1 MAQVVAAQG
10 VFDGGLQKSQLI
22 AGVITG
28 ARKGI
33 GIDPFAVGHEAQ
45 GIGELN
51 FAAFSGLDAAQD
63 FKDIRRQD
71 IAAEGG
77 QAARCF
83 VDGRF
88 FNHVDEPHDAFIF
101 RRHAVDDAVA

>member
-71 IAAEGG
+71 IAAEGAKRLG
-77 QAARCF
+77 ASSTDGFSIMSMSRTMPSYF
-83 VDGRF
+83 VGM
-88 FNHVDEPHDAFIF
+88 PWTMP
-101 RRHAVDDAVA
+101 